1 MSDIF
6 EYAMQ
11 MELDGKAFYEKS
23 AAATAQP
30 ELKKILLQLAQEE
43 DGHYRFFKRMKEG
56 QTDVAA
62 EVSADRPAMLTSKN
76 LFQQM
81 TLNGAQKPFGEDAK
95 SVWSHALKIEE
106 KAVKTYSEE
115 AAKERDTARKRLL
128 ELIADEERTHVYLI
142 DNILSYMV
150 DPKGFV
156 DSANYRNF
164 MSWEGR

>member
-1 MSDIF
+1 
-6 EYAMQ
+6 MQ

-23 AAATAQP
+23 AAGTAQP

-43 DGHYRFFKRMKEG
+43 EGHYKFFKRMKEG
-56 QTDVAA
+56 HPDAA
-62 EVSADRPAMLTSKN
+62 AQIPTERPAMLTSKN
-76 LFQQM
+76 LFQLMAQ
-81 TLNGAQKPFGEDAK
+81 NGAQKPFGEDAR
-95 SVWSHALKIEE
+95 SVWNHALKIEE
-106 KAVKTYSEE
+106 KAVKTYSDE
-115 AAKERDTARKRLL
+115 AAKEKDSSRKRLL
-128 ELIADEERTHVYLI
+128 EMIADEERTHVYLI